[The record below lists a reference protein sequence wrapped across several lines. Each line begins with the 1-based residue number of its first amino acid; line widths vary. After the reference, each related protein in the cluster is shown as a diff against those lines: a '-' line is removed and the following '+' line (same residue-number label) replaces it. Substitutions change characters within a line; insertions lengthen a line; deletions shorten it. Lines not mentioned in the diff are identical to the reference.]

1 MKITILSENQ
11 MSPSKSGYKTCSA
24 EWGLSLFIELD
35 NTKILFDTGHSEIY
49 KNNARQLG
57 VDLNSADFAVLS
69 HHHWDHAKGLP
80 NHEFTNKKKLILHPE
95 VLNKVPSEDAELF
108 RKDFEIV
115 GSDKPIEFS
124 AEIIFLGEIPRTN
137 NFEKGVFQNDDMKD
151 DSALVIKTPKGLVVV
166 AGCSHAGIV
175 NICEYAKQITGMNIH
190 AIVGGLHLFDDDKP
204 AVDGAVNFFKNE
216 NPEHIYPLHCI
227 DPPTFSRFY
236 NELGATKYGVGDV
249 ITIKI

>member
-1 MKITILSENQ
+1 MKLTILSENQ

-24 EWGLSLFIELD
+24 EWGLSLFIEHD
-35 NTKILFDTGHSEIY
+35 NANILFDTGHSTIY
-49 KNNARQLG
+49 KDNAHELG

-80 NHEFTNKKKLILHPE
+80 NHEFTDKRKLILHPE
-95 VLNKVPSEDAELF
+95 VLNKIPVDDAELF
-108 RKDFEIV
+108 NQDFEIV
-115 GSDKPIEFS
+115 SSDKPIEFS

-190 AIVGGLHLFDDDKP
+190 AIVGGLHLFDDDKL
-204 AVDGAVNFFKNE
+204 AVDGAINFFKSDNS
-216 NPEHIYPLHCI
+216 EHVYPLHCI

-236 NELGATKYGVGDV
+236 NELGATKYGVGDSFV
-249 ITIKI
+249 I